1 MNFISLINDL
11 KKIYTYYRKKLFTI
25 ISDVDENL
33 EFFGWIFWKIEFI
46 YNKGIVRNYLKK
58 WRKKG
63 NFDKDIIEILTKSMR
78 DKYFELQ

>member
-1 MNFISLINDL
+1 MI

-46 YNKGIVRNYLKK
+46 CNKGIVRNYLEK

-63 NFDKDIIEILTKSMR
+63 NFDKDITEILTKSMKE
-78 DKYFELQ
+78 KYFEFQ

>member
-1 MNFISLINDL
+1 MI

-46 YNKGIVRNYLKK
+46 CNKGIVWNYLEK

-63 NFDKDIIEILTKSMR
+63 NFDKNITEILTKSMR
-78 DKYFELQ
+78 EKYFKF

>member
-1 MNFISLINDL
+1 MI

-46 YNKGIVRNYLKK
+46 CNKGIVRNYLEK
-58 WRKKG
+58 
-63 NFDKDIIEILTKSMR
+63 
-78 DKYFELQ
+78 